1 MYEVNQSRNITEA
14 PVSTTVVAS
23 TPVSTASSTNFGSG
37 NLVFTNQRHY
47 STYAAANYRRVQLV
61 SGVKRNGEFGML
73 LEATTNNGHIEVL
86 SISNKLSKEEL
97 KSKKGELVLS
107 SVADDQGSAFQ
118 MVHLS
123 GSKWVSEDF

>member
-1 MYEVNQSRNITEA
+1 MYTVQSSFNPAFAVETTPAI
-14 PVSTTVVAS
+14 STLVPTSA
-23 TPVSTASSTNFGSG
+23 AATNFGSG

-61 SGVKRNGEFGML
+61 SGVKRDGTFGML

-107 SVADDQGSAFQ
+107 SVADDQGNSFQ

-123 GSKWVSEDF
+123 GSKWESEDF